1 MFERK
6 YGINGMV
13 CPYTKYSAEKV
24 KEIKDLLK
32 SLRPKVEAEFLGLD
46 HDKELYA
53 GHRFK
58 DDEMII
64 WRMASA
70 IKENDLPTD
79 LTPVIREALLDAA
92 DSDFY
97 YHFEK
102 DWG

>member
-24 KEIKDLLK
+24 KEIKELLK
-32 SLRPKVEAEFLGLD
+32 TLRPKVEAEFLGLD
-46 HDKELYA
+46 YDKELYA

-79 LTPVIREALLDAA
+79 LTPVVREALLDAA

-97 YHFEK
+97 YRFEK
-102 DWG
+102 NWG

>member
-24 KEIKDLLK
+24 KEIKELLK
-32 SLRPKVEAEFLGLD
+32 TLRPKVEAEFLGLD

-70 IKENDLPTD
+70 IKENDLPAD

-97 YHFEK
+97 YQFEK